1 MGVVL
6 YGSCGAFTAC
16 FLTIFQT
23 LVIKVEHSLTIFL
36 LKQNYVPCIL
46 QLTMIYNRKGD
57 LYRSIFSS
65 KIFYLFTLTF
75 ETKHMYGRIDTSVIV
90 KYPILGNS
98 LAVSF
103 YLTSLL
109 AS

>member
-6 YGSCGAFTAC
+6 YGSCGAFRAC

-57 LYRSIFSS
+57 LFCNFVLFFQARSFIC
-65 KIFYLFTLTF
+65 
-75 ETKHMYGRIDTSVIV
+75 
-90 KYPILGNS
+90 S
-98 LAVSF
+98 L
-103 YLTSLL
+103 
-109 AS
+109 

>member
-1 MGVVL
+1 MGVVF

-75 ETKHMYGRIDTSVIV
+75 ETKHKRDETCTDG
-90 KYPILGNS
+90 
-98 LAVSF
+98 
-103 YLTSLL
+103 LTRPSLL
-109 AS
+109 NTLY